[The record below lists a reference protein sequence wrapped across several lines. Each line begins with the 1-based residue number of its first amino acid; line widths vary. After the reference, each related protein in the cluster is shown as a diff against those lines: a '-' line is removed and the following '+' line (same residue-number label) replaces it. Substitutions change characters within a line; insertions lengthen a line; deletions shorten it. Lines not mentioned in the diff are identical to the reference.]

1 MVPGGHLRSISVGKH
16 SIRPTHMN
24 KQIAIL
30 GGIVWILLAVSC
42 QPAEPS
48 TTDSRPN
55 VILIMTDDQGYG
67 DLSCHGNPYLKTPNL
82 DKLHAQSIRLT
93 NFHVG
98 TTCSPT
104 RAALMTG
111 RNCNR
116 VGVWHTIAGRSQLAA
131 DEMTMAEVFANNGY
145 ATSMFGKW
153 HLGDS
158 HPFEVQNRGFQ
169 SVFAHGGG
177 GVGQMPDF
185 WDNDYFDDTYF
196 RNGQPEKATG
206 YCSDVWF
213 DAALNFIDS
222 NREGPFFVYLAT
234 NAPHGPFHVDSSYLR
249 PYLDNEQVA
258 SPNFNG
264 MIANID
270 ENMGV
275 LMQKLEDWQLAEN
288 TILIFMTDNG
298 TAAGVRFDKEGKL
311 LKGYNADMRGTKGS
325 EYEGGHRV
333 PCFVRLPG
341 KQAEAGTDISLL
353 TAHVDLLPTFM
364 DLLDLKAPRE
374 VAFDGRSIA
383 PLLKGDTEEEV
394 WKSRVI
400 ITDTQ
405 RKENPT
411 KWRKSATMMDKW
423 RLVNGK
429 ELYDIEQDPSQQHDL
444 AAQHPEMIIK
454 LRKAYESWWTELE
467 PGFGE
472 FSRAVLGQEVGEK
485 VVLLSHDWHD
495 AKDEFGKSAYTA
507 WHQNHIRSGQIVNG
521 FWTVEMAKGG
531 TYNFELRRWP
541 EELDQPITGSIPG
554 RAGVPGGDPFEEGK
568 ALPLTKARI
577 SVGDQ
582 EMSADIA
589 ANAHEISFELE
600 LEAGPTQ
607 VKTWLEG
614 DDDIAL
620 GAYYVYVS
628 RVE

>member
-1 MVPGGHLRSISVGKH
+1 
-16 SIRPTHMN
+16 MN

-67 DLSCHGNPYLKTPNL
+67 DLACHGNPYLKTPNL

-196 RNGQPEKATG
+196 RNGQPEKTTG

-222 NREGPFFVYLAT
+222 NRENPFFVYLAT

-341 KQAEAGTDISLL
+341 KQADAGTDISLL

-364 DLLDLKAPRE
+364 DLLELKAPRE
-374 VAFDGRSIA
+374 VAFDGKSIA
-383 PLLKGDTEEEV
+383 PLLKGDTEAEV

-405 RKENPT
+405 REENPT
-411 KWRKSATMMDKW
+411 KWKKSATMRDKW

-429 ELYDIEQDPSQQHDL
+429 ELYDIEQDPGQQQDM
-444 AAQHPEMIIK
+444 AAQHPEIVSE
-454 LRKAYESWWTELE
+454 LRAAYESWWAELE
-467 PGFGE
+467 PGFGK
-472 FSRAVLGQEVGEK
+472 FSRAVLGKEVGER

-495 AKDEFGKSAYTA
+495 TMDESGKSAGTP
-507 WHQNHIRSGQIVNG
+507 WHQNHIRNGLMTNG
-521 FWTVEMAKGG
+521 FWAVEMAKEG

-541 EELDQPITGSIPG
+541 EELDQPIRGSIPG
-554 RAGVPGGDPFEEGK
+554 RAGVPGGNPFAEGK
-568 ALPLTKARI
+568 ILPVSKARI
-577 SVGDQ
+577 AVGGQ

-589 ANAHEISFELE
+589 SDAHQVSFELE

-614 DDDIAL
+614 EEDIEL

>member
-30 GGIVWILLAVSC
+30 VGIVWILLAVSC

-383 PLLKGDTEEEV
+383 PLLKGDTEAEV

-429 ELYDIEQDPSQQHDL
+429 ELYDIEQDPGQQHDL

-454 LRKAYESWWTELE
+454 LRKAYENWWTELE

-472 FSRAVLGQEVGEK
+472 FSRAVLGQEVGER

-495 AKDEFGKSAYTA
+495 AKDASGKSAYTA

-554 RAGVPGGDPFEEGK
+554 RAGVPGGDPFAEGK

>member
-1 MVPGGHLRSISVGKH
+1 
-16 SIRPTHMN
+16 MN
-24 KQIAIL
+24 KQITIL
-30 GGIVWILLAVSC
+30 GGILWMLLGWSC

-196 RNGQPEKATG
+196 RNGKSEKTTG

-222 NREGPFFVYLAT
+222 NRENPFFVYLAT

-275 LMQKLEDWQLAEN
+275 LMQKLEDWQLTEN

-341 KQAEAGTDISLL
+341 KQADAGTDISLL

-364 DLLDLKAPRE
+364 DLLELKAPRE

-383 PLLKGDTEEEV
+383 PLLKGDTEAEV

-405 RKENPT
+405 REENPT
-411 KWRKSATMMDKW
+411 KWKKSATMQDKW

-429 ELYDIEQDPSQQHDL
+429 ELYDIEQDPSQRNNL
-444 AAQHPEMIIK
+444 AEQHPELVMQ
-454 LRKAYESWWTELE
+454 LRKAYESWWAELE
-467 PGFGE
+467 PGFAE
-472 FSRAVLGQEVGEK
+472 ATRAVLGAEAGKQNILYAHDVHEVTDP
-485 VVLLSHDWHD
+485 S
-495 AKDEFGKSAYTA
+495 GKKGQAA
-507 WHQNHIRSGQIVNG
+507 WHQNHIREGKLVNG
-521 FWTVEMAKGG
+521 HWEVEVAESGA
-531 TYNFELRRWP
+531 YRFELRRWP
-541 EELDQPITGSIPG
+541 AELDQPITGSIPG
-554 RAGVPGGDPFEEGK
+554 RAGVPGGNPFAEGK

-577 SVGDQ
+577 TVGDQ
-582 EMSADIA
+582 EMGADIV
-589 ANAHEISFELE
+589 ANAHEISFEME

-614 DDDIAL
+614 GDDIQL